1 MRQAISTYSFW
12 LRALTALVVAV
23 TLAGCAGKGGSTAL
37 EGFASDATTP
47 DYIIGPGDSVNVFV
61 WGNPDLS
68 ATVPVRP
75 DGKITTPLVE
85 DVQASGKT
93 PTELARE
100 MENRLGT
107 YIKSPVVTVIVTS
120 FVGRFSEQVRVVGQ
134 AAQPQSLPYREN
146 LSLLDVMISV
156 GGLTEFASG
165 NNASLVRTEDGKQR
179 QYRLRIDDLLNDGD
193 ISANVALRPGDIV
206 IIPEAWF

>member
-1 MRQAISTYSFW
+1 MQRAISTYSIW
-12 LRALTALVVAV
+12 LRALGALAAAAIL
-23 TLAGCAGKGGSTAL
+23 TGCAAIGGSTAL
-37 EGFASDATTP
+37 EGTTTDGSTP
-47 DYIIGPGDSVNVFV
+47 PYIIGPGDSVNVFV

-100 MENRLGT
+100 MEERLGT
-107 YIKSPVVTVIVTS
+107 YIKNPVATVIVTS

-134 AAQPQSLPYREN
+134 AAQPQSLPYREQ
-146 LSLLDVMISV
+146 LTLLDVMISV

-165 NNASLVRTEDGKQR
+165 NSASLVRTEDGTQK
-179 QYRLRIDDLLNDGD
+179 QYRVRLDDLLNDGD
-193 ISANVALRPGDIV
+193 ISANVAMRPGDIV

>member
-1 MRQAISTYSFW
+1 MRQAISTYSYW
-12 LRALTALVVAV
+12 LRALGALAVAAV
-23 TLAGCAGKGGSTAL
+23 LAGCAAKGGSTAL
-37 EGFASDATTP
+37 EGAAADEAVP
-47 DYIIGPGDSVNVFV
+47 AYIIGPGDSVNVFV

-68 ATVPVRP
+68 ANVPVRP

-107 YIKSPVVTVIVTS
+107 YIKNPVVTVIVTS

-165 NNASLVRTEDGKQR
+165 NSASLVRTEDGKQR

>member
-1 MRQAISTYSFW
+1 MRQAISTRSFW
-12 LRALTALVVAV
+12 IRVLTALAV
-23 TLAGCAGKGGSTAL
+23 TVSLAGCASKGGSTAL
-37 EGFASDATTP
+37 EGTTNDLATP

-68 ATVPVRP
+68 ANVPVRP

-100 MENRLGT
+100 MEKRLGT

-120 FVGRFSEQVRVVGQ
+120 FVGRFSEQIRVVGQ
-134 AAQPQSLPYREN
+134 AAKPQSLPYREN

-165 NNASLVRTEDGKQR
+165 NSASLVRTEDGKQR

-193 ISANVALRPGDIV
+193 ISANVAMRPGDIV